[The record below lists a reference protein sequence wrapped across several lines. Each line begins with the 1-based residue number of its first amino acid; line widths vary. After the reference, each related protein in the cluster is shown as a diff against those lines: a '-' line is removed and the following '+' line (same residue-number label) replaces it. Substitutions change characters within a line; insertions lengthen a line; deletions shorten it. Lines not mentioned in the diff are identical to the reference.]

1 MRKNILFLS
10 SWYPNKNSPFA
21 GDFIERHAKAVSLLN
36 NVTVLHATRNDNQ
49 KKEFDVV
56 LKENDLK
63 VITVYYRGSFF
74 QPLNFFK
81 RLIALNRGYKKVEK
95 VDLIHLNVS
104 YPAGLFAL
112 LLKLK
117 NNTKYVITEHWT
129 GFRKDKFQK
138 ISFPERFFIKQIL
151 KYSQK
156 ILPVSQDL
164 ANSML
169 QVYPKKE
176 VEIVP
181 NVVDTQIFSFN
192 NQKTANSVKKFLHL
206 SSLKDEHKNITGML
220 NVSKRLLEDGFVFEF
235 HIGGTGSKDL
245 IENFKLQ
252 NNIGNAIKYFP
263 AISYQ
268 DVPIKMK
275 EYDCFVLFS
284 NYENQPCVQGES
296 FAAGLPFIGTDVGGI
311 KEFLPENFGFLIEK
325 GNENELYDALKKVI
339 LGHKF
344 VSKEEMN
351 LYAEDNFSYRKIAQK
366 FDEIYNDV
374 LNG

>member
-1 MRKNILFLS
+1 
-10 SWYPNKNSPFA
+10 
-21 GDFIERHAKAVSLLN
+21 
-36 NVTVLHATRNDNQ
+36 
-49 KKEFDVV
+49 
-56 LKENDLK
+56 
-63 VITVYYRGSFF
+63 
-74 QPLNFFK
+74 
-81 RLIALNRGYKKVEK
+81 
-95 VDLIHLNVS
+95 
-104 YPAGLFAL
+104 
-112 LLKLK
+112 
-117 NNTKYVITEHWT
+117 
-129 GFRKDKFQK
+129 
-138 ISFPERFFIKQIL
+138 
-151 KYSQK
+151 
-156 ILPVSQDL
+156 
-164 ANSML
+164 ML

-181 NVVDTQIFSFN
+181 NVVDTEIFN
-192 NQKTANSVKKFLHL
+192 IDNQKPSNSIKKFLHL

-220 NVSKRLLEDGFVFEF
+220 NVSKRLLEDGFLFEF
-235 HIGGTGSKDL
+235 HIGGTGSSDL

-252 NNIGNAIKYFP
+252 NNIGDAIKYFP

-325 GNENELYDALKKVI
+325 GNENELYETLKKIIV
-339 LGHKF
+339 GHKF
-344 VSKEEMN
+344 ASKEEMN
-351 LYAEDNFSYRKIAQK
+351 SYAINHFSYSKIAQK